1 MNPHPFRHNTPVP
14 PPSPKRGLR
23 VPRPL
28 VLIGAGALAAFV
40 ALWDA
45 KAGVSLFLEA
55 RERGAHLAAL
65 TMLFTLTGLSLF
77 LFAPLWV
84 LEAAPAVR
92 GDMRPVYLLFV
103 LGLLSHTRMT
113 QVMALTR

>member
-45 KAGVSLFLEA
+45 KAGVSLFL
-55 RERGAHLAAL
+55 
-65 TMLFTLTGLSLF
+65 
-77 LFAPLWV
+77 
-84 LEAAPAVR
+84 
-92 GDMRPVYLLFV
+92 
-103 LGLLSHTRMT
+103 
-113 QVMALTR
+113 

>member
-1 MNPHPFRHNTPVP
+1 
-14 PPSPKRGLR
+14 
-23 VPRPL
+23 
-28 VLIGAGALAAFV
+28 
-40 ALWDA
+40 
-45 KAGVSLFLEA
+45 
-55 RERGAHLAAL
+55 
-65 TMLFTLTGLSLF
+65 MLFTLTGLSLF